1 VVGPTAA
8 IDRAAAVGGRL
19 RLYDTNNHPVMIFE
33 NEWSLRTVQEFE
45 KGLQFLEV
53 AP

>member
-1 VVGPTAA
+1 
-8 IDRAAAVGGRL
+8 
-19 RLYDTNNHPVMIFE
+19 MIFE
-33 NEWSLRTVQEFE
+33 NEWSLRTVMEFE